1 MPTILN
7 AKKVAENALKTI
19 GAFPASQSQ
28 ADAGEL
34 RTSLQWLEMIL
45 NTLSGYRPLAGFW
58 RVIDIPI
65 EANIGDYNLEDF
77 ANAAETQYVFSV
89 NIVDDLGNVEPIDM
103 MFENEAITENLK
115 ESGRTRRALVT
126 KDVRPILKL
135 YPTPT
140 IEDENAGRIIRLRI
154 QTYHHAIKEDGT
166 GDEKLLIRP
175 SWYLWLIK
183 KLSYEL
189 GSGPVRRLSENELER
204 FKDDADNI
212 ESLLLARDGMNNA
225 RRPPVTEP
233 MAGS

>member
-1 MPTILN
+1 MPTYQN
-7 AKKVAENALKTI
+7 AKKVAENALRTV
-19 GAFPASQSQ
+19 GAFPASMTQ

-34 RTSLQWLEMIL
+34 RTTLQWLEMIL

-65 EANIGDYNLEDF
+65 EANIGDYNLEDH
-77 ANAAETQYVFSV
+77 ANAAETQHVFSV

-103 MFENEAITENLK
+103 MFENEAVEENLK
-115 ESGRTRRALVT
+115 ETGRTRRAMVT
-126 KDVRPILKL
+126 KDARPVLKI

-140 IEDENAGRIIRLRI
+140 VEDENAGRIIRLRI

-183 KLSYEL
+183 RLSYEI
-189 GSGPVRRLSENELER
+189 GSGPVRRLSEQELGR
-204 FKDDADNI
+204 FQDDAETI
-212 ESLLLARDGMNNA
+212 ESLLLARDGMNNS